1 MKRIVLFLAAA
12 TCVLAGCSR
21 NQKFTVSGDLAAA
34 GLPESITSFQIVST
48 GLDKPIDVEVKDKA
62 FSVRGEI
69 KKPAFA
75 KLVSS
80 SPDQKVYPALI
91 LEKGDITFS
100 DFRPVGTPSNDA
112 DKAFT
117 DQLTEIRKQ
126 HTGNREETMKAAE
139 EAFFAFVAQH
149 KNDPCAVFA
158 IMLADRRLLPETV
171 LKLIESAGPD
181 VRNEGEVRQLSKKM
195 QGMVKK

>member
-1 MKRIVLFLAAA
+1 MKRIILLLAAA

-21 NQKFTVSGDLAAA
+21 NQKFTVSGDLAGA

-62 FSVRGEI
+62 FSVRGEV
-69 KKPAFA
+69 KKPAYA

-80 SPDQKVYPALI
+80 SLEQKVYPAII
-91 LEKGDITFS
+91 LEKGNITFS

-112 DKAFT
+112 NKAFT

-126 HTGNREETMKAAE
+126 HVGDRDATIKAAE
-139 EAFFAFVAQH
+139 EAFFAYVAQH

-158 IMLADRRLLPETV
+158 IMLADHRLLPESV

-181 VRNEGEVRQLSKKM
+181 VRNEGEVRQLSTKM
-195 QGMVKK
+195 KGMVRK